1 MSGEITNMQQR
12 KREFYRVGISGSY
25 GGLNLGDE
33 AILQSI
39 IEQLSNSVTAE
50 ITVFTRDVED
60 TRRRHPRVARAV
72 PVRALARNE
81 IVPEIERLDLFIL
94 GGGGILFDAEAKIYL
109 REVELA
115 RDKSV
120 PVMTYAIGAGPLN
133 TPDAQK
139 LVRDQLSAIDIVTVR
154 EAGAR
159 KALEEIGVKRDIV
172 VTADPAFLLRPDPLP
187 TGAVER
193 EGLDPARRLIGMS
206 VREPGVAAPDIDQKM
221 YHALLA
227 NAADYMVERFDAD
240 VVFVPMEPKMH
251 DVQHCHAV
259 IARMLRAQRAT
270 VLKGEYSS
278 SQLLSL
284 VGKFAFAVGMRL
296 HFLVFAALQGVPFV
310 ALPYSSKVEG
320 FLADM
325 ELVMP
330 PLHLVNEGRLLAH
343 IDRNWDARDAL
354 KEQIA
359 RKLPALRTRA
369 AETNELALDL
379 LLARQGDVELPAS
392 RSPIDARP

>member
-1 MSGEITNMQQR
+1 
-12 KREFYRVGISGSY
+12 
-25 GGLNLGDE
+25 
-33 AILQSI
+33 
-39 IEQLSNSVTAE
+39 
-50 ITVFTRDVED
+50 
-60 TRRRHPRVARAV
+60 
-72 PVRALARNE
+72 
-81 IVPEIERLDLFIL
+81 ERLDLLIL
-94 GGGGILFDAEAKIYL
+94 GGGGILFDAEAKIYM

-115 RDKSV
+115 REKSI
-120 PVMTYAIGAGPLN
+120 PIMTYAIGAGPLN
-133 TPDAQK
+133 TPDAQQ
-139 LVRDQLSAIDIVTVR
+139 LVREQLNAIDVVTVR

-159 KALEEIGVKRDIV
+159 KVLEEIGVKRDIV
-172 VTADPAFLLRPDPLP
+172 VTADPAFLLQPDPLP
-187 TGAVER
+187 VGAIER
-193 EGLDPARRLIGMS
+193 EGLDPTRRLIGMS
-206 VREPGVAAPDIDQKM
+206 VREPGVAAPDIDQQM
-221 YHALLA
+221 YHGLLA
-227 NAADYMVERFDAD
+227 NAADFMVERFDAD
-240 VVFVPMEPKMH
+240 VVLVPMEPKMQ

-270 VLKGEYSS
+270 VLKGEYTS
-278 SQLLSL
+278 SQMLSL

-296 HFLVFAALQGVPFV
+296 HFLVFAALQGIPFV

-354 KEQIA
+354 KEQIV
-359 RKLPALRTRA
+359 RKLPALRSRA

-379 LLARQGDVELPAS
+379 LLARRGGVEARKR